1 MLASR
6 GATKIQGAEIV
17 VDDGMSRA
25 PSGAPIYRD

>member
-6 GATKIQGAEIV
+6 DAAKIQGAEIV

-25 PSGAPIYRD
+25 PIYRH